1 MANTTLIWNEVNQII
16 IEKKKFDN
24 SFSKKIIEKFDNK
37 KSYQNLILDQF
48 KHKLKK
54 KYNNLSTKFPTIF
67 EKTINGTMDMNRLKF
82 MLNMINKVNNN
93 EITEHNASVQ
103 IGEKLVNEYVKP
115 MIDKLETKN
124 K

>member
-1 MANTTLIWNEVNQII
+1 MSQ
-16 IEKKKFDN
+16 DR
-24 SFSKKIIEKFDNK
+24 SDNK
-37 KSYQNLILDQF
+37 KSYQNLNLDQF

>member
-1 MANTTLIWNEVNQII
+1 
-16 IEKKKFDN
+16 
-24 SFSKKIIEKFDNK
+24 
-37 KSYQNLILDQF
+37 
-48 KHKLKK
+48 
-54 KYNNLSTKFPTIF
+54 
-67 EKTINGTMDMNRLKF
+67 MDMNRLKF

>member
-1 MANTTLIWNEVNQII
+1 MANTTLIWDEVKQII

-24 SFSKKIIEKFDNK
+24 K
-37 KSYQNLILDQF
+37 KSYLNLNFDQF
-48 KHKLKK
+48 KNKLKK
-54 KYNNLSTKFPTIF
+54 KFNNLSTNFPTIF
-67 EKTINGTMDMNRLKF
+67 EKTINGTMDMSRLKF